1 MVTDQDVQ
9 DDDDNDDDDD
19 DDARDTL
26 GHLCRQ
32 FFLPRVLESRRTT
45 AVRRY
50 LA

>member
-26 GHLCRQ
+26 GHLRRQ
-32 FFLPRVLESRRTT
+32 FFLPRLLESRRTT
-45 AVRRY
+45 AVLRE
-50 LA
+50 LP